1 MIKELSTISLKNPL
15 ELSKTNEIFGGG
27 ASYTTKEFSMLFMRV
42 YEYFNSMQ
50 LGLPFNTVISNY
62 LVDLKVFF
70 FLICFQAFY
79 YSEVDDTKFNIKIK
93 QSGVLQQ
100 KDYKKWNW

>member
-42 YEYFNSMQ
+42 YEYFNSM
-50 LGLPFNTVISNY
+50 
-62 LVDLKVFF
+62 
-70 FLICFQAFY
+70 
-79 YSEVDDTKFNIKIK
+79 
-93 QSGVLQQ
+93 
-100 KDYKKWNW
+100 